1 MAANARAVAAEV
13 ASLVSMQAKIGQK
26 REEVVKRS

>member
-13 ASLVSMQAKIGQK
+13 ASVVSMPAKIGQR
-26 REEVVKRS
+26 REEVVKTS